1 MRRKRIHNYL
11 KRCRKE
17 KGLTQAEVAYILGL
31 QSGSIVSRWEKG
43 VSLPETLN
51 ALKMAAIYDTTVDY
65 LYEDT
70 RLDMLDEMS
79 RRAGALLKIGADQY
93 D

>member
-11 KRCRKE
+11 KRCRRE

-65 LYEDT
+65 LYEDA

-79 RRAGALLKIGADQY
+79 RRAGTLLKIGADQY

>member
-11 KRCRKE
+11 KRCRRE
-17 KGLTQAEVAYILGL
+17 KGLTQNDVAYILGL
-31 QSGSIVSRWEKG
+31 QSSSLVSRWEKG

-65 LYEDT
+65 LYEDA
-70 RLDMLDEMS
+70 RLDMLDELS
-79 RRAGALLKIGADQY
+79 RRAGTLIKTGVEQY